1 VLHFHRESERMKSMP
16 EVPRVQKKFRETK
29 FFFDHMSKSA
39 RSTRLDHDH
48 LEFYLSAFLSAA
60 RSVTDFFES
69 QAWWG
74 RWKAIQSAADI
85 LLLKQMTK
93 QRDGEVHKEGAD
105 VSHQVE
111 DVPLSKPE
119 TPSGLHAA
127 YAPSFGEPW
136 GEVKVGWK
144 VYCFMLGGKA
154 VPVIETCQRYVGL
167 LERAVEDFS
176 KA

>member
-1 VLHFHRESERMKSMP
+1 MP
-16 EVPRVQKKFRETK
+16 EVPKIQKKLREAT
-29 FFFDHMSKSA
+29 FFLGHMSQSA

-60 RSVTDFFES
+60 RSVTDFFEH
-69 QAWWG
+69 QAWWSQ
-74 RWKAIQSAADI
+74 WKASQSAEEI
-85 LLLKQMTK
+85 LLLKQMK
-93 QRDGEVHKEGAD
+93 EQRDSEVHEEGAD

-111 DVPLSKPE
+111 DVPVSKIE

-136 GEVKVGWK
+136 GEVKVGMK
-144 VYCFMLGGKA
+144 VYYFMLGGKA
-154 VPVIETCQRYVGL
+154 VPVIEICQRYVGL